1 MAPWPHVQFKASRS
15 LRIQWPFNCCT
26 ISLLSWHWSILKH
39 LPWNSV
45 LSRPWR
51 SIHRWSG
58 LPLIHVN
65 FGGPI
70 EAKAGCF
77 WKMLKVQFYHFIYVL
92 VCLFKYTVHVCIY
105 IHSCMDISI
114 LMYRLYRCEGKT
126 SCDNTTTASPDGVG
140 TRIFHTASG
149 WRDKAEDRMKNVIS
163 FMGRYWKWCLVSA

>member
-1 MAPWPHVQFKASRS
+1 MAPWPHVQFKASPS
-15 LRIQWPFNCCT
+15 LRIQWPFNCCN

-105 IHSCMDISI
+105 IYIVVWI
-114 LMYRLYRCEGKT
+114 YLYWCTDCIVAKAKRHA
-126 SCDNTTTASPDGVG
+126 TTQPQLLPTESVPESSTQPQGDEIKPR
-140 TRIFHTASG
+140 T
-149 WRDKAEDRMKNVIS
+149 E
-163 FMGRYWKWCLVSA
+163 WKM